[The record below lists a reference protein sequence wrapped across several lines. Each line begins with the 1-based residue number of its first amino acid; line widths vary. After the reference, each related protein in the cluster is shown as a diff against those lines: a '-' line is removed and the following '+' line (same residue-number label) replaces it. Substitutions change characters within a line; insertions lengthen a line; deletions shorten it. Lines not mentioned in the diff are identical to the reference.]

1 MASFK
6 DKKVLKLLMGLCLV
20 MQALFLLPH
29 HHHGGD
35 EVPCLDVM
43 HCLEAGS
50 DARGDSP
57 AEDGKHGSSGEHSHD
72 SEGKK
77 CSMNDI
83 EQLRIDSDSLR
94 GASQNGASAM
104 SLAVFTVGSD
114 DDACGHC
121 HLDSVLDLSIRRNR
135 GIPSVHIAYIAQA
148 LPPRAPSFTV

>member
-1 MASFK
+1 M
-6 DKKVLKLLMGLCLV
+6 KLLMGLCLV

-29 HHHGGD
+29 HHHGDD
-35 EVPCLDVM
+35 EMPCLNIM

-50 DARGDSP
+50 DSRPDSP
-57 AEDGKHGSSGEHSHD
+57 SEGDGKHGSFGEHSHD
-72 SEGKK
+72 SEGKE

-83 EQLRIDSDSLR
+83 GQLRIDFDSMR
-94 GASQNGASAM
+94 SASQNGASAQC
-104 SLAVFTVGSD
+104 LAVFTVGSD
-114 DDACGHC
+114 DDTCGHC